1 MFSAGGATGVVV
13 VLGANSSG
21 FVEMS
26 CLNIGTN
33 LVPGVIL
40 YVRSVVEPFLAWY
53 STGGML

>member
-13 VLGANSSG
+13 IFGANSSG

-26 CLNIGTN
+26 CLNIGIN

-40 YVRSVVEPFLAWY
+40 YVISVAEPFLAWY

>member
-26 CLNIGTN
+26 CLNIGIN

-40 YVRSVVEPFLAWY
+40 YVRSVAEPFLAWY
-53 STGGML
+53 